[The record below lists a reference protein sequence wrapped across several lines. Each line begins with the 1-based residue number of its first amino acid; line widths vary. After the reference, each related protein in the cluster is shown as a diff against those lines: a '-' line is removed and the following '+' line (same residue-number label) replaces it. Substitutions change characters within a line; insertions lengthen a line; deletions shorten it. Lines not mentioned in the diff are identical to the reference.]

1 MKALLAIDG
10 SHESAMAIETA
21 ASLTWPPDSR
31 LEVISV
37 APTEVEVY
45 GGVFAVGAYVEEP
58 AVHERLVDD
67 CRRRVDEAAE
77 RLRRPGLAVAERVL
91 EGRAATVI
99 LEEAERT
106 SAELIIVGARDH
118 GAIERV
124 LLGSVS
130 AEVVDHAHCPVL
142 VARRPTA
149 WRVLIATDGSPDAA
163 LGAGF
168 VAASGLFDAAGA
180 RVVNVIDVPVAW
192 WLGFTPA
199 DGTLATNAYAT
210 VVTDATGHARSV
222 AADAV
227 RRLRS
232 EGMEAQSVLREGTAS
247 AEIIAEAESW
257 DADLVVV
264 GTRGHGLLKRL
275 LLGSTARTVLHHA
288 AMSVLIVRPNA
299 SSPGGGRSSVEP
311 MEALTPA

>member
-37 APTEVEVY
+37 APTETEVY
-45 GGVFAVGAYVEEP
+45 GGVFAVGAYVEAPE
-58 AVHERLVDD
+58 VHERLVDD
-67 CRRRVDEAAE
+67 CRKRVDAAAE

-91 EGRAATVI
+91 GGRAATVI

-149 WRVLIATDGSPDAA
+149 WRVLVATDGSPDAA

-168 VAASGLFDAAGA
+168 VATSGLFDAAGA
-180 RVVNVIDVPVAW
+180 RIVNVIDVPVAW
-192 WLGFTPA
+192 WLGFTPG
-199 DGTLATNAYAT
+199 DGTLATDAYGT

-232 EGMEAQSVLREGTAS
+232 EGMEAQSVLREGPAS

-257 DADLVVV
+257 DADLVVI

-288 AMSVLIVRPNA
+288 PMSVLIVRPSA
-299 SSPGGGRSSVEP
+299 SSPGGERSSVEP

>member
-10 SHESAMAIETA
+10 SHEFAMAIETA

-37 APTEVEVY
+37 APPETEVY
-45 GGVFAVGAYVEEP
+45 GGVFAVGAYVEAPE
-58 AVHERLVDD
+58 VHERLVDD
-67 CRRRVDEAAE
+67 CRKRVDAAAE

-91 EGRAATVI
+91 GGRAATVI

-149 WRVLIATDGSPDAA
+149 WRVLVATDGSPDAA

-168 VAASGLFDAAGA
+168 VATSGLFDAAGA
-180 RVVNVIDVPVAW
+180 RIVNVIDVPVAW
-192 WLGFTPA
+192 WLGFTPG
-199 DGTLATNAYAT
+199 DGTLATDAYGT

-227 RRLRS
+227 RRLRCRGDGGPVGPPRGS
-232 EGMEAQSVLREGTAS
+232 GVGRDHRRGRVLGRRPGRHRDTRPRAAQAPAPGQHRPDGAAPRPHVGPDRPAEREQS
-247 AEIIAEAESW
+247 
-257 DADLVVV
+257 
-264 GTRGHGLLKRL
+264 
-275 LLGSTARTVLHHA
+275 
-288 AMSVLIVRPNA
+288 
-299 SSPGGGRSSVEP
+299 GR
-311 MEALTPA
+311 